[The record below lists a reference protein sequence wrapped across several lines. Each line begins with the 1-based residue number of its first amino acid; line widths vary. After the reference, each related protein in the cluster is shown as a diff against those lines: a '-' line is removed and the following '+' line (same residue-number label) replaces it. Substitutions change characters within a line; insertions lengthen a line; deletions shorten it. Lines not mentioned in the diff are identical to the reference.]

1 MPGGQDEKPA
11 VVGQQMQAIIL
22 VPVRPP
28 DPAVPRRAFPGSGRK
43 AEQRHPFGL
52 PDGHVPEGFAN
63 FGQGAQIMMRLHELV
78 KPWGFSG
85 LNGTNTEVVQ
95 DHAWSLGWIQQELL

>member
-63 FGQGAQIMMRLHELV
+63 LGERAQIMMRVEELV
-78 KPWGFSG
+78 
-85 LNGTNTEVVQ
+85 
-95 DHAWSLGWIQQELL
+95 